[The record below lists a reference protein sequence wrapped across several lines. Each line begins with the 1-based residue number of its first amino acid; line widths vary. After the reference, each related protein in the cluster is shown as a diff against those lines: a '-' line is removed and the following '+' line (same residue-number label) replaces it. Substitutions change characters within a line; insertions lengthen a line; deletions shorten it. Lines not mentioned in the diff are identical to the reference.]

1 MYEEADLK
9 KAVRDLCGE
18 TGWRLR
24 KRKLIG
30 YTITLKVKFS
40 SFKIITRSI
49 TSELPVA
56 YDEEIYALALK
67 LMQQVRFTEGV
78 RLLGVSISHLE
89 SEDAAPVL
97 NFNENEKIKKRNMAV
112 DFLKNKFGESIIKR
126 G

>member
-1 MYEEADLK
+1 M
-9 KAVRDLCGE
+9 
-18 TGWRLR
+18 
-24 KRKLIG
+24 
-30 YTITLKVKFS
+30 
-40 SFKIITRSI
+40 
-49 TSELPVA
+49 
-56 YDEEIYALALK
+56 
-67 LMQQVRFTEGV
+67 